1 MVIDDV
7 PLAALIAEGLLTV
20 MAPKA
25 HGVWLLHEA
34 AQDMDHD
41 AFVMFSSVCSIFGNP
56 AQGNYSAANAFL
68 DSLMGVEIET
78 MLESSIGV
86 ALPPTSLMRARTIGQ
101 IATLIAG
108 EMGGDTDTAPKA
120 KVVAEIVETSELDL
134 DSISDDDLDLL
145 LGGVNEEVAAG
156 KS

>member
-1 MVIDDV
+1 MVIDDA
-7 PLAALIAEGLLTV
+7 PLAALTAERLRTV

-25 HGVWLLHEA
+25 HGAWLLHEA
-34 AQDMDHD
+34 TQDMDLD
-41 AFVMFSSVCSIFGNP
+41 AFVMFSSVSSIFGNP

-120 KVVAEIVETSELDL
+120 KVVAEVVETSELDL

-156 KS
+156 KG